1 MSIFKI
7 DSTIGPYIVKIY
19 ESYATGAYSI
29 VMLTQ
34 DLSNLKRKYPDITT
48 PRRCRMYWPEKEH
61 TKRGGQMK
69 NFCFLDLLNVVVQCV
84 QKLKE
89 GQPKKDT
96 TITTITV
103 VGKLDLK
110 QVALPVRHP
119 TLNL

>member
-1 MSIFKI
+1 
-7 DSTIGPYIVKIY
+7 
-19 ESYATGAYSI
+19 
-29 VMLTQ
+29 
-34 DLSNLKRKYPDITT
+34 
-48 PRRCRMYWPEKEH
+48 
-61 TKRGGQMK
+61 MK